1 MYIQAKLGHA
11 TNEDG
16 HGHGDRS
23 NTESLRVDGEE
34 TALVTASK

>member
-1 MYIQAKLGHA
+1 MYIQAKMDHA

-23 NTESLRVDGEE
+23 NTESSRVDGAE
-34 TALVTASK
+34 TALVKASK